1 MAPGGPARR
10 GAGPGLGGGGGGGGG
25 AGGRGGRRGGGGG
38 RAGGGGGCAGGGA
51 GARASRG
58 GVGRQRRRD
67 ASTCRET
74 SLSIGGGSAPTL
86 RSETGCGNDAI
97 HARRMRRFTAVS
109 DDAARE
115 ALGRFAGRDRMS
127 RRERR

>member
-10 GAGPGLGGGGGGGGG
+10 APGPGLGWEGWS
-25 AGGRGGRRGGGGG
+25 GRGAAARR
-38 RAGGGGGCAGGGA
+38 
-51 GARASRG
+51 SRR

-115 ALGRFAGRDRMS
+115 PLALLVGRDIIR
-127 RRERR
+127 RRERPPLDADRRPCGDAVAAAPRGVVGAHA